1 VIQDLLPVMREL
13 GLVAIFWDG
22 NFGNVQNLF
31 DSSGKLLD
39 EAYIRRIDNFL
50 KELIW
55 MARVLRYDRENVPLE

>member
-1 VIQDLLPVMREL
+1 MIQDLLPVMREL